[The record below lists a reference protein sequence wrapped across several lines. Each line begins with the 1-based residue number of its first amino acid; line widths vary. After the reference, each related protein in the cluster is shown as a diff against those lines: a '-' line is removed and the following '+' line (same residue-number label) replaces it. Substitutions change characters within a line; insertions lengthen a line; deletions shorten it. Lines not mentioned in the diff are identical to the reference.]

1 MLRVELIPSLSDNY
15 IFLLV
20 DDLTK
25 KCAVVDPAEAKP
37 VLKRVQELGLT
48 LESIF
53 NTHHHFDHVGGNLE
67 LKQETNCQIYG
78 YGLDAERLPGVDYLL
93 KADDCVAL
101 GENKAHVL
109 FAPGH
114 TLGHILYHF
123 EEDQKCFVGDT
134 LFSVGCGRLF
144 EGTPEQMWNSL
155 QVFLEMPDETEVYCA
170 HEYTLANCRF
180 AETLVGEEESLLTYK
195 EHCLSTL
202 EKGQP
207 TIPTTLAVEKVI
219 NPFLAVSRES
229 YRQRIGLG
237 HLSAFQAFTE
247 LRQRKDSF

>member
-15 IFLLV
+15 IFLLIDEV
-20 DDLTK
+20 SK

-67 LKQETNCQIYG
+67 LKQETNCAIYG
-78 YGLDAERLPGVDYLL
+78 YGQDAERLPGIDHLLNVD
-93 KADDCVAL
+93 DSVVL
-101 GENKAHVL
+101 GESRAHVI

-114 TLGHILYHF
+114 TLGHILYFF
-123 EEDQKCFVGDT
+123 EEDKKCFVGDT

-155 QVFLEMPDETEVYCA
+155 QVFLDMPDETEIYCA

-180 AETLVGEEESLLTYK
+180 AETLVGEDEDLLAYK
-195 EHCLSTL
+195 ELCLEKL
-202 EKGQP
+202 GKGQP
-207 TIPTTLAVEKVI
+207 TIPTTLSVEKLI

-229 YRQRIGLG
+229 YRQRVGLG
-237 HLSAFQAFTE
+237 HLSALEAFTE
-247 LRQRKDSF
+247 LRRRKDSF

>member
-1 MLRVELIPSLSDNY
+1 MLRVELIPSFSDNY

-20 DDLTK
+20 DDLSK

-67 LKQETNCQIYG
+67 LKHETKCQIYG
-78 YGLDAERLPGVDYLL
+78 YGADAERLPGIDHLL
-93 KADDCVAL
+93 MAGDFVVL
-101 GENKAHVL
+101 GESRARVI

-134 LFSVGCGRLF
+134 IFSIGCGRLF
-144 EGTPEQMWNSL
+144 EGTSEQMWESL
-155 QVFLEMPDETEVYCA
+155 QVFLEMPDETEIYCA

-180 AETLVGEEESLLTYK
+180 AETLVGEEENLLAYK
-195 EHCLSTL
+195 EDCLLKL
-202 EKGQP
+202 EKSQP
-207 TIPTTLAVEKVI
+207 TLPTTLAVEKLI

-237 HLSAFQAFTE
+237 HLSARQAFAE